1 MPWFLGNV
9 SRMLEGSAGPKS
21 QNGKVNFNRDLMKYT
36 NIEIP
41 CYFRILPLWCV
52 LKTNMSVVALI
63 WNPGLIYATNWILK
77 YFLRLIQKM
86 GTIYKRLKWTMS
98 GLVLWMRHLMWA
110 HLPFLRG
117 HAATGCH
124 FRTTQILKLEKSQKT
139 SCLGLNQVCYCSCFL
154 NTLRNT
160 AASVGLDLDS
170 LALWWFVELWS
181 QIWSG
186 PYLKC
191 FNVLIKNH
199 CHRVSVS

>member
-1 MPWFLGNV
+1 
-9 SRMLEGSAGPKS
+9 
-21 QNGKVNFNRDLMKYT
+21 
-36 NIEIP
+36 
-41 CYFRILPLWCV
+41 
-52 LKTNMSVVALI
+52 
-63 WNPGLIYATNWILK
+63 
-77 YFLRLIQKM
+77 
-86 GTIYKRLKWTMS
+86 
-98 GLVLWMRHLMWA
+98 
-110 HLPFLRG
+110 
-117 HAATGCH
+117 
-124 FRTTQILKLEKSQKT
+124 LKLKKSQKT

-154 NTLRNT
+154 NTWRNT